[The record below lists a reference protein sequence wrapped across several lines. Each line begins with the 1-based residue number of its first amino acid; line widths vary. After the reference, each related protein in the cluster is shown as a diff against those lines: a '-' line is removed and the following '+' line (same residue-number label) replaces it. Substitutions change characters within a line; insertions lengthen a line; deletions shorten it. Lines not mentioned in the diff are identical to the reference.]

1 MICSA
6 EFLAWPTGVVGTI
19 DRPRSPCIL
28 VFITT
33 MFSQSPFGSIEFVCC
48 FFSLSSI
55 DPCRLSSPNWYRHGN
70 VLFLSN
76 RYNGMF
82 RNRLVNRHGSRRV
95 HVEHGRVI

>member
-19 DRPRSPCIL
+19 DRPRSPRIL

-48 FFSLSSI
+48 FFSLLDRSVS
-55 DPCRLSSPNWYRHGN
+55 PSFSELVSPWQRALS
-70 VLFLSN
+70 L
-76 RYNGMF
+76 
-82 RNRLVNRHGSRRV
+82 
-95 HVEHGRVI
+95 